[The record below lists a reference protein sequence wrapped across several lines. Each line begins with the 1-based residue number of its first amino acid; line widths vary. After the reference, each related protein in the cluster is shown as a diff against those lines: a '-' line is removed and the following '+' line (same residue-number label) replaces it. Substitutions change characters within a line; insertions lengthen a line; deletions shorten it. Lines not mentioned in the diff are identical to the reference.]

1 MCCSDIFAKTSFRGS
16 VTARLRSLT
25 PATCFCSVALWVS
38 FWTAVAVRSVA
49 ELGADPGIARF
60 LQPLEQR
67 SGAAGHGGTAR
78 AGAMRVMWAFA
89 LPGKESRVGLG
100 ADRCSAV
107 GSWPG

>member
-1 MCCSDIFAKTSFRGS
+1 M
-16 VTARLRSLT
+16 
-25 PATCFCSVALWVS
+25 
-38 FWTAVAVRSVA
+38 AVRSVA

-78 AGAMRVMWAFA
+78 AGAMRVTWAFA
-89 LPGKESRVGLG
+89 LPGKEPRVGLG
-100 ADRCSAV
+100 ADRCSPV